1 MLKLLKLSL
10 DKKSWM
16 YFLVNTIF
24 SILQVLGYIAVPI
37 MLVYL
42 NQIGDAENEYKDTLM
57 PWLSKSTQS
66 TVLMLIM
73 ILISLLS
80 FGFGVVSIYYSSKMS
95 TYLANNLRIRVFKK
109 SINFTREDWNFWN
122 KSQVLNLI
130 TVDLTYVS
138 NSFEFLFRIVYKTI
152 FMYFGSIVGIL
163 VISIGKNTE
172 LVPGY
177 PNIPSWS
184 MSVMAILISIIMF
197 LLIILISNYASK
209 HFTKN
214 QESLDSMN
222 NFIENNV
229 NAQKT
234 IKLLNL
240 QEYQLEHFE
249 PLNTNMTKIYTRT
262 GVIQSA
268 ILPTIYFFLDISI
281 VLGTWLTPKTMMAE
295 LSSLLLFLGLIL
307 SAMVSCTLAII
318 NINKGIS
325 CSKRILEFLN
335 YKYKIVY
342 PTRNLEK
349 IGNELNVKNLK
360 YNYDN
365 FELNVESFSLKDKE
379 KIGIFGLTNSGKS
392 TFINL
397 LTHQLKNKSNSI
409 FVDKENINNFSKNDL
424 SKLYSYCPQNIQ
436 LFSGTIKSNLLL
448 ANSEANNELM
458 DEILEIVNLN
468 LFSGNNKNSEI
479 GEFGKKLS
487 GGQKQ
492 RLMIARTLIK
502 ESNIYIFDDCFS
514 ALDRITQSEI
524 ISRILKL
531 NKTIIIA
538 SQKPNLIKNCDKIY
552 VFENGNIINY
562 GTHEYLMKNCSY
574 YSQSYKEVLLD

>member
-1 MLKLLKLSL
+1 
-10 DKKSWM
+10 
-16 YFLVNTIF
+16 
-24 SILQVLGYIAVPI
+24 
-37 MLVYL
+37 
-42 NQIGDAENEYKDTLM
+42 
-57 PWLSKSTQS
+57 
-66 TVLMLIM
+66 
-73 ILISLLS
+73 
-80 FGFGVVSIYYSSKMS
+80 
-95 TYLANNLRIRVFKK
+95 
-109 SINFTREDWNFWN
+109 
-122 KSQVLNLI
+122 
-130 TVDLTYVS
+130 
-138 NSFEFLFRIVYKTI
+138 
-152 FMYFGSIVGIL
+152 
-163 VISIGKNTE
+163 
-172 LVPGY
+172 
-177 PNIPSWS
+177 
-184 MSVMAILISIIMF
+184 
-197 LLIILISNYASK
+197 
-209 HFTKN
+209 
-214 QESLDSMN
+214 
-222 NFIENNV
+222 NV

-240 QEYQLEHFE
+240 EEYQLEHFE
-249 PLNTNMTKIYTRT
+249 PLNTNMYKIYTRT

-281 VLGTWLTPKTMMAE
+281 VLGTWLSPKTMMAE

-379 KIGIFGLTNSGKS
+379 KIGIFGLNNSGKS

-409 FVDKENINNFSKNDL
+409 FVDEENINNFSKNDL

-448 ANSEANNELM
+448 ANSKANNELM

-468 LFSGNNKNSEI
+468 LFSGNNKDSEI

>member
-24 SILQVLGYIAVPI
+24 SLLQVLGYIAIPI
-37 MLVYL
+37 ILGYL
-42 NQIGDAENEYKDTLM
+42 NKIPSVDDYNKTLM

-66 TVLMLIM
+66 IVLMSIM
-73 ILISLLS
+73 ILLSLLS
-80 FGFGVVSIYYSSKMS
+80 FVFGVVSIYYSSKMS

-109 SINFTREDWNFWN
+109 SINFTREDWNFWK
-122 KSQVLNLI
+122 KSQVLNFI
-130 TVDLTYVS
+130 TVDLTYIS

-163 VISIGKNTE
+163 IISMEKNNE
-172 LVPGY
+172 LVLGY

-184 MSVMAILISIIMF
+184 MAVMAILISIVMF
-197 LLIILISNYASK
+197 SLVILISNYASK

-214 QESLDSMN
+214 QESLDSIN
-222 NFIENNV
+222 NFIENDV

-240 QEYQLEHFE
+240 EEYQLERFE
-249 PLNTNMTKIYTRT
+249 PLNNNMHKIYMRT
-262 GVIQSA
+262 GIIQSA
-268 ILPTIYFFLDISI
+268 ILPTIYFFLDIAI
-281 VLGTWLTPKTMMAE
+281 VIGTWLTPKTMIAQ
-295 LSSLLLFLGLIL
+295 LSSFLLFLGLIL
-307 SAMVSCTLAII
+307 SSMVSCALAII

-342 PTRNLEK
+342 LTRNLEK
-349 IGNELNVKNLK
+349 IENEINVKNLK

-365 FELNVESFSLKDKE
+365 FELNVKSFSVKNNE

-409 FVDKENINNFSKNDL
+409 FVGEENINNFSKNDL
-424 SKLYSYCPQNIQ
+424 SKLYSYCPQNTQ

-448 ANSEANNELM
+448 ANSKANDDLM
-458 DEILEIVNLN
+458 DKILEIVNLN
-468 LFSGNNKNSEI
+468 LFLGNNKNSEI

-524 ISRILKL
+524 VSRILQL

-552 VFENGNIINY
+552 VFENGNIINF
-562 GTHEYLMKNCSY
+562 GTHEYLMENCAY

>member
-163 VISIGKNTE
+163 VISIGKNAE

-240 QEYQLEHFE
+240 EEYQLEHFE

-281 VLGTWLTPKTMMAE
+281 VLGTWLTPKSMMAE

-448 ANSEANNELM
+448 ANSKANNELM

-552 VFENGNIINY
+552 VFENGNIIDY

>member
-66 TVLMLIM
+66 TVLMIIM

>member
-16 YFLVNTIF
+16 YFLVNTVF

-42 NQIGDAENEYKDTLM
+42 NEIGDAEYKDTLM

-163 VISIGKNTE
+163 VISIGKNAE

-240 QEYQLEHFE
+240 EEYQLEHFE

-281 VLGTWLTPKTMMAE
+281 VLGTWLTPKSMMAE

-307 SAMVSCTLAII
+307 SSMVSCTLAII

-397 LTHQLKNKSNSI
+397 LTHQLKNNSNSI
-409 FVDKENINNFSKNDL
+409 FVDEENINNFSKNDL

-552 VFENGNIINY
+552 VFENGNIIDY

>member
-10 DKKSWM
+10 DKKAWM

-42 NQIGDAENEYKDTLM
+42 NKIGDSEYKDTLM

-163 VISIGKNTE
+163 IISIGKNTE

-222 NFIENNV
+222 NFIEDNV

-240 QEYQLEHFE
+240 QEYQLGHFE
-249 PLNTNMTKIYTRT
+249 PLNANMTKIYTRT

-295 LSSLLLFLGLIL
+295 LSSFLLFLGLIL

-397 LTHQLKNKSNSI
+397 LTHQLQNKSNSI
-409 FVDKENINNFSKNDL
+409 FVDEENINNFSKNDL

-436 LFSGTIKSNLLL
+436 LFSGSIKSNLLL

-552 VFENGNIINY
+552 VFENGNIIDY
-562 GTHEYLMKNCSY
+562 GTHDYLMKNCSY